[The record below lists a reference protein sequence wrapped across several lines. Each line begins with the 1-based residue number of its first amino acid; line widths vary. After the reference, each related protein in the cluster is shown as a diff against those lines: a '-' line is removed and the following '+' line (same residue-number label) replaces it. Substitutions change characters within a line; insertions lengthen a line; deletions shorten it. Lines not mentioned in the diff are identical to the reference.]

1 MCHDYV
7 REERPVHQVVQ
18 VCFFWEVVKFQI
30 RLGSGDDKMFSSA
43 HIFNSQ
49 DNKSEQRKL
58 VVKGPLSIEWI
69 FLADGRL
76 F

>member
-1 MCHDYV
+1 MIMLGKRDQFTKLFRFV
-7 REERPVHQVVQ
+7 
-18 VCFFWEVVKFQI
+18 FFWEVVKFQI